1 MTVPSHPVSSRVEA
15 ARAEPVQANALI
27 LRDIQ
32 RLRSSV
38 SLQGAGDLARH
49 AVLSDLTVQPQPE
62 ILEAIMPATIV
73 VGGQYG
79 SEGKGKVVALLANR
93 SNSPW
98 LVRCG
103 GPNSGHTVTIDGR
116 DVILRQV
123 PCCSQPQRAT
133 FCISAG
139 CAIDETVLLQEL
151 DLLNINRQRI
161 IVDPRAVIVTEADRE
176 AERLGLRDIAS
187 TCSGTGAA
195 SVRRMSRRSDVYL
208 AKTSD
213 AISSRC
219 RVETVAPLLHNALE
233 DGGDVIVEGTQGFA
247 LSLLHGPDYPFV
259 TSRDT
264 TAAGFATEAGL
275 SPRLIN
281 NIIMVVRTFP
291 IRVGGPSGP
300 FADEISWDK
309 IASASG
315 APIAVPEYTSV
326 TKRLRRVARFNL
338 DAVKLACD
346 YNRPTSLAVMGLDR
360 LDHKNSGTSDLKL
373 LTPRAKEFLQTL
385 ELATAVPIEFVGT
398 GFGTFDVA
406 TTAMKPD
413 LGAPCLISS

>member
-1 MTVPSHPVSSRVEA
+1 M
-15 ARAEPVQANALI
+15 
-27 LRDIQ
+27 LR
-32 RLRSSV
+32 
-38 SLQGAGDLARH
+38 

-93 SNSPW
+93 SKSPW

-103 GPNSGHTVTIDGR
+103 GPNSGHTVTIDGN

-123 PCCSQPQRAT
+123 PCCSEPHRAT

-139 CAIDETVLLQEL
+139 CAIDETVLLREL
-151 DLLNINRQRI
+151 DLLNIDRQRI
-161 IVDPRAVIVTEADRE
+161 IVDPRAVIVTEEDRE
-176 AERLGLRDIAS
+176 AERRALKDIAS

-195 SVRRMSRRSDVYL
+195 SVRRMSRRSDVSL
-208 AKTSD
+208 ANTSD
-213 AISSRC
+213 AILGRC
-219 RVETVAPLLHNALE
+219 RVETVAPLLHNVLD

-264 TAAGFATEAGL
+264 TAAGFAMEVGL
-275 SPRLIN
+275 SPRLIDE
-281 NIIMVVRTFP
+281 IVMVVRTFP

-300 FADEISWDK
+300 FADEISWEE
-309 IASASG
+309 IARISG
-315 APIAVPEYTSV
+315 APEALPEYTSV
-326 TKRLRRVARFNL
+326 RKRLRRVARFNL
-338 DAVKLACD
+338 EAVKLACA

-360 LDHKNSGTSDLKL
+360 LDYRNSGIADINKITNKA
-373 LTPRAKEFLQTL
+373 REFLERLQLSTG
-385 ELATAVPIEFVGT
+385 INIRFCGT
-398 GFGTFDVA
+398 GFGTCDA
-406 TTAMKPD
+406 IALNSIPH
-413 LGAPCLISS
+413 LLELEHARP